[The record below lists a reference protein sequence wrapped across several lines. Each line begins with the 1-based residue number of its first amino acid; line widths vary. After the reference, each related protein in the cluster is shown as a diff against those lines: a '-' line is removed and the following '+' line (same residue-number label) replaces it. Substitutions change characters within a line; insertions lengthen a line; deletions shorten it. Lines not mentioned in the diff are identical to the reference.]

1 MEPPVSSFFDAVKWF
16 LVPAQRTNA
25 IGVIW
30 GLAPEAV
37 LLSTLFPPAK
47 EVVGTL
53 ILDPD
58 NRLFEYAEYVRCRL
72 PSRRRVHGPRDRKA
86 AKFAFVHRFKK

>member
-1 MEPPVSSFFDAVKWF
+1 MRGGAFNLLFFDAVKWF

-37 LLSTLFPPAK
+37 LLSTLFLTPK
-47 EVVGTL
+47 EVVINL

-58 NRLFEYAEYVRCRL
+58 KRLFEYAEYVRCQL
-72 PSRRRVHGPRDRKA
+72 PSRRRVHGIGKLPSSHSFTKA
-86 AKFAFVHRFKK
+86 

>member
-1 MEPPVSSFFDAVKWF
+1 MVLS
-16 LVPAQRTNA
+16 AQRTNA

-37 LLSTLFPPAK
+37 LLSTLFPTPK
-47 EVVGTL
+47 EVVVTL

-58 NRLFEYAEYVRCRL
+58 KHLFEYAEYVRCRL
-72 PSRRRVHGPRDRKA
+72 PSPRCCSRDKKA
-86 AKFAFVHRFKK
+86 AEFALVRMLKK